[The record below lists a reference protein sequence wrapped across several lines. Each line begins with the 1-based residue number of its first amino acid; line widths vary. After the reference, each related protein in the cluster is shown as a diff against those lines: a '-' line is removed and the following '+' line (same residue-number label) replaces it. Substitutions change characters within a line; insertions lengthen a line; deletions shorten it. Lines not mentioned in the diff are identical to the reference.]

1 MQSMPDSMMKRNIG
15 SAKRKKTSS
24 ALLEA
29 KNWLAKHL
37 LLWKKR

>member
-1 MQSMPDSMMKRNIG
+1 MLITPASIMQSMPDSMMKRNIG

-29 KNWLAKHL
+29 KN
-37 LLWKKR
+37 